1 MTTVAAPTLFDAI
14 ETVAPVVRE
23 YADESER
30 IARLAEPVVDA
41 MRANRL
47 FKGLAPKTL
56 DGYEIDPVGWYKAV
70 EAAARIDGS
79 FGWIMFIN
87 GASGLGGQSMPAEL
101 SEQLIRDAGSVG
113 AGSVFPFGKA
123 VATEGGYI
131 ANGRWTY
138 ASGIRH
144 SDTVFGFANIFDGET
159 MRMLMPGTPAVA
171 IVNVPTSD
179 VEILPSWDVCG
190 LSGTGSNDFIMKDLF
205 VPESQVSILGMPAPA
220 NPHYAGPLYRLPFMT
235 LFAQPIGAVALGI
248 AQHAIDEVLE
258 LAKTK
263 SPAAVGPAAP
273 LRERPMFH
281 AQLAEAVA
289 CVNSAR
295 AWLHDK
301 VREQYEMAEAGKSPD
316 LNQRVETQ
324 LAASNATR
332 SAYKAVEIMYLAG
345 GGTSNFRKSPL
356 QRCMRDIHAVTQHAG
371 TNPATWEFTGA
382 TMAGMPLQNPLILL

>member
-14 ETVAPVVRE
+14 DAVAPVVRE

-30 IARLAEPVVDA
+30 IARLAEPVVAA
-41 MRANRL
+41 MKEHRL
-47 FKGLAPKTL
+47 FKGLAPRTL
-56 DGYEIDPVGWYKAV
+56 DGYEIDPVGWYSAV
-70 EAAARIDGS
+70 EAAARVDGS

-87 GASGLGGQSMPAEL
+87 GASGLGGQSMPPEL
-101 SEQLIRDAGSVG
+101 SEEMIRDKGSVG

-144 SDTVFGFANIFDGET
+144 ADTVFGFATIFDGDT
-159 MRMLMPGTPAVA
+159 PRMLMPGTPAVA
-171 IVNVPTSD
+171 IVNTPTSN

-220 NPHYAGPLYRLPFMT
+220 NHHYAGPLYRLPFMT

-289 CVNSAR
+289 YVNSAR
-295 AWLHDK
+295 AWLHAK
-301 VREQYEMAEAGKSPD
+301 IGEQFELAQAGQSPD

-324 LAASNATR
+324 LATSNATR

-356 QRCMRDIHAVTQHAG
+356 QRCMRDIHAVTQHAA
-371 TNPATWEFTGA
+371 TNPSTWEFTGA